1 MADNQNDDIQT
12 SLVVMSIK
20 KLLFIIAIGILAG
33 AIIWGLAY
41 LLDTYVYKAI
51 LCNGK
56 DAVQCISSSRY
67 ATTTAVI
74 IGAAVGLFG
83 LVRLHVFRPLL
94 IVISTLV
101 SLWGLISLATSFDWY
116 IQAIVVAAMYGFA
129 FGVFGWLARIRRFY
143 IALVAI
149 VVVVVVTRLILN
161 S

>member
-1 MADNQNDDIQT
+1 
-12 SLVVMSIK
+12 
-20 KLLFIIAIGILAG
+20 
-33 AIIWGLAY
+33 
-41 LLDTYVYKAI
+41 
-51 LCNGK
+51 
-56 DAVQCISSSRY
+56 
-67 ATTTAVI
+67 VI

-101 SLWGLISLATSFDWY
+101 SLWGLVSLVTPFDWY